1 MVNKEEITKRN
12 VSTILK
18 DILQFKKIQGEDW
31 KNVGQL
37 YFRGESK
44 KYQYRIPSLYRKKEL
59 VNKGSEKYYRYLV
72 SELGRDDYNENSSLF
87 SLLSELQHYGACTR
101 MIDVTKS
108 PLIALFFAVEKD
120 DKEPGYIYIYSSK
133 NEEKFDT
140 GHTVA
145 VKSALNF
152 MPQKIINNFL
162 DTCKKLNKEEYKD
175 LTISEI
181 EDKLKKEYKNLTI
194 SEIEDKLKEEYKDL
208 TTSELEDKLKEEV
221 YKDLITSKIED
232 KLKEELKN
240 IKIFMEVLNQRARVR
255 ERLEYPL
262 KIYNDLSEA
271 HIIIPS
277 KKTDRIRQQQGAF
290 ILPRYTST
298 SEKEH
303 EEIQE
308 EIGISIDA
316 LLQDIKTRKNNN
328 SGFSVI
334 KINAGDKK
342 HILEELEQLGITEGF
357 VYPDIEHQS
366 NALIRK
372 YN

>member
-1 MVNKEEITKRN
+1 MINKEEITKRN
-12 VSTILK
+12 VSTILNV
-18 DILQFKKIQGEDW
+18 ILQFKKIQGEDW
-31 KNVGQL
+31 ENVGQL

-44 KYQYRIPSLYRKKEL
+44 KHQYRIPSLYRKKEL

-120 DKEPGYIYIYSSK
+120 IEEPGYIYIYSGK

-152 MPQKIINNFL
+152 IPQDIINNFL
-162 DTCKKLNKEEYKD
+162 DTCEKLNKEEYKD
-175 LTISEI
+175 LKTSEI
-181 EDKLKKEYKNLTI
+181 EHKLQG
-194 SEIEDKLKEEYKDL
+194 
-208 TTSELEDKLKEEV
+208 
-221 YKDLITSKIED
+221 
-232 KLKEELKN
+232 EELKN

-298 SEKEH
+298 SGKEH
-303 EEIQE
+303 EKVKE
-308 EIGISIDA
+308 EIGESIDT

-334 KINAGDKK
+334 KINAGYKK
-342 HILEELEQLGITEGF
+342 YILEELEQLGITEGF

-372 YN
+372 YKE

>member
-18 DILQFKKIQGEDW
+18 VILQFKKIQGEDW
-31 KNVGQL
+31 ENVGQL

-44 KYQYRIPSLYRKKEL
+44 KHQYRIPSLYRKKEL

-72 SELGRDDYNENSSLF
+72 SELGRDDYNENSLLF

-120 DKEPGYIYIYSSK
+120 IKEPGYIYVYSSK

-152 MPQKIINNFL
+152 MPQDIINNFL
-162 DTCKKLNKEEYKD
+162 DTCEKLNKEEYKD
-175 LTISEI
+175 LKTSEI
-181 EDKLKKEYKNLTI
+181 ETKLQG
-194 SEIEDKLKEEYKDL
+194 
-208 TTSELEDKLKEEV
+208 
-221 YKDLITSKIED
+221 
-232 KLKEELKN
+232 EELKN

-298 SEKEH
+298 SGKEYEKVK
-303 EEIQE
+303 E
-308 EIGISIDA
+308 EIGESIDT

-342 HILEELEQLGITEGF
+342 YILEELEQLGITEGF

-366 NALIRK
+366 KALLKRI
-372 YN
+372 N

>member
-1 MVNKEEITKRN
+1 MINKEEITKKK
-12 VSTILK
+12 VSTILNV
-18 DILQFKKIQGEDW
+18 ILQFKEIQGEDW
-31 KNVGQL
+31 ENVGQL

-44 KYQYRIPSLYRKKEL
+44 KHQYRIPSLYRKKEL

-120 DKEPGYIYIYSSK
+120 IKEPGYIYVYSSK

-152 MPQKIINNFL
+152 MPQDIINNFL
-162 DTCKKLNKEEYKD
+162 DTCEKLNKEEYKG
-175 LTISEI
+175 LKTSEI
-181 EDKLKKEYKNLTI
+181 EHKLQG
-194 SEIEDKLKEEYKDL
+194 
-208 TTSELEDKLKEEV
+208 
-221 YKDLITSKIED
+221 
-232 KLKEELKN
+232 EELKN

-298 SEKEH
+298 S
-303 EEIQE
+303 
-308 EIGISIDA
+308 G
-316 LLQDIKTRKNNN
+316 KNM
-328 SGFSVI
+328 
-334 KINAGDKK
+334 K
-342 HILEELEQLGITEGF
+342 
-357 VYPDIEHQS
+357 
-366 NALIRK
+366 R
-372 YN
+372 

>member
-1 MVNKEEITKRN
+1 MINKEEITKKK
-12 VSTILK
+12 VSTILNV
-18 DILQFKKIQGEDW
+18 ILQFKEIQGEDW
-31 KNVGQL
+31 ENVGQL

-44 KYQYRIPSLYRKKEL
+44 KHQYRIPSLYRKKEL

-120 DKEPGYIYIYSSK
+120 IKEPGYIYVYSSK

-152 MPQKIINNFL
+152 MPQDIINNFL
-162 DTCKKLNKEEYKD
+162 DTCEKLNKEEYKG
-175 LTISEI
+175 LKTSEI
-181 EDKLKKEYKNLTI
+181 EHKLQG
-194 SEIEDKLKEEYKDL
+194 
-208 TTSELEDKLKEEV
+208 
-221 YKDLITSKIED
+221 
-232 KLKEELKN
+232 EELKN

-298 SEKEH
+298 SGKEH
-303 EEIQE
+303 EKVKE
-308 EIGISIDA
+308 EIGESIDT

-328 SGFSVI
+328 SVFSVI

-342 HILEELEQLGITEGF
+342 YILEELEQLGITEGF

-372 YN
+372 YKE

>member
-1 MVNKEEITKRN
+1 MINKEEITKRN

-18 DILQFKKIQGEDW
+18 VILQLKKIQGEDW
-31 KNVGQL
+31 EDVGQL

-44 KYQYRIPSLYRKKEL
+44 KHQYRIPSLYRKKEL

-120 DKEPGYIYIYSSK
+120 IKEPGYIYVYSSK

-152 MPQKIINNFL
+152 MPQDIINNFL
-162 DTCKKLNKEEYKD
+162 DTCEKLNKEEYKD
-175 LTISEI
+175 LKTSEI
-181 EDKLKKEYKNLTI
+181 EHKLQG
-194 SEIEDKLKEEYKDL
+194 
-208 TTSELEDKLKEEV
+208 
-221 YKDLITSKIED
+221 
-232 KLKEELKN
+232 EELKN

-298 SEKEH
+298 SGKEH
-303 EEIQE
+303 EKVKE
-308 EIGISIDA
+308 EIGESIDT

-342 HILEELEQLGITEGF
+342 YILEELEQLGITEGF

-366 NALIRK
+366 KALLKRI
-372 YN
+372 N

>member
-1 MVNKEEITKRN
+1 MVKKEEITKRN

-18 DILQFKKIQGEDW
+18 EILQFKKIQGENW

-44 KYQYRIPSLYRKKEL
+44 EYEYRIPSLYRKEEL
-59 VNKGSEKYYRYLV
+59 VDKGSEKYYRYLV

-101 MIDVTKS
+101 MLDVTKS

-120 DKEPGYIYIYSSK
+120 DKEPGYIYIYSGK
-133 NEEKFDT
+133 NKEKFDT

-152 MPQKIINNFL
+152 MRQDIINNFFDACDTL
-162 DTCKKLNKEEYKD
+162 FDTCKKLNKEEYED
-175 LTISEI
+175 LT
-181 EDKLKKEYKNLTI
+181 T
-194 SEIEDKLKEEYKDL
+194 SEIEDKLKEED
-208 TTSELEDKLKEEV
+208 LKE
-221 YKDLITSKIED
+221 D
-232 KLKEELKN
+232 LKEELKN
-240 IKIFMEVLNQRARVR
+240 IKLFMEVLNQRARVR

-262 KIYNDLSEA
+262 KIYNDLSVA

-303 EEIQE
+303 EEIQK
-308 EIGISIDA
+308 EIGKSIDK

-328 SGFSVI
+328 SEFSVI

>member
-1 MVNKEEITKRN
+1 MINKEEITKRN
-12 VSTILK
+12 VSTILNV
-18 DILQFKKIQGEDW
+18 ILQFKKIQGEDW
-31 KNVGQL
+31 ENVGQL

-44 KYQYRIPSLYRKKEL
+44 KHQYRIPSLYRKKEL

-120 DKEPGYIYIYSSK
+120 IEEPGYIYVYSGK

-152 MPQKIINNFL
+152 IPQDIINNFL
-162 DTCKKLNKEEYKD
+162 DTCEKLNKEEYKD
-175 LTISEI
+175 LKTSEI
-181 EDKLKKEYKNLTI
+181 EHKLQG
-194 SEIEDKLKEEYKDL
+194 
-208 TTSELEDKLKEEV
+208 
-221 YKDLITSKIED
+221 
-232 KLKEELKN
+232 EELKN

-298 SEKEH
+298 SGKEH
-303 EEIQE
+303 EKVKE
-308 EIGISIDA
+308 EIGESIDT

-334 KINAGDKK
+334 KINAGYKK
-342 HILEELEQLGITEGF
+342 YILEELEQLGITEGF

-372 YN
+372 YKE

>member
-1 MVNKEEITKRN
+1 MVKKEEITKRN

-18 DILQFKKIQGEDW
+18 EILQFKKNQGENW

-44 KYQYRIPSLYRKKEL
+44 KHKYRIPSLYRKKEL
-59 VNKGSEKYYRYLV
+59 VDKGSEKYYRYLV

-101 MIDVTKS
+101 MLDVTKS
-108 PLIALFFAVEKD
+108 PLIALFFAAEKD
-120 DKEPGYIYIYSSK
+120 DKKPGYIYIYSGK
-133 NEEKFDT
+133 NKEKFDT

-152 MPQKIINNFL
+152 MPQNIINNFF
-162 DTCKKLNKEEYKD
+162 DICKTLN
-175 LTISEI
+175 
-181 EDKLKKEYKNLTI
+181 
-194 SEIEDKLKEEYKDL
+194 KEEYKDL
-208 TTSELEDKLKEEV
+208 TTSEIEDKLKE
-221 YKDLITSKIED
+221 
-232 KLKEELKN
+232 EELKN

-262 KIYNDLSEA
+262 KIYNDLLEA

-308 EIGISIDA
+308 EIGKSIDT

-328 SGFSVI
+328 SEFSVI

>member
-1 MVNKEEITKRN
+1 MINKEEITKRN

-18 DILQFKKIQGEDW
+18 VILQFKKIQGEDW
-31 KNVGQL
+31 ENVGQL

-44 KYQYRIPSLYRKKEL
+44 KHQYRIPSLYRKKEL

-120 DKEPGYIYIYSSK
+120 IKEPGYIYVYSSK

-152 MPQKIINNFL
+152 MPQDIINNFL

-175 LTISEI
+175 LT
-181 EDKLKKEYKNLTI
+181 
-194 SEIEDKLKEEYKDL
+194 
-208 TTSELEDKLKEEV
+208 TSDLEDKLQEE
-221 YKDLITSKIED
+221 EF
-232 KLKEELKN
+232 KN

-298 SEKEH
+298 SGKEH
-303 EEIQE
+303 EKVKE
-308 EIGISIDA
+308 EIGESIDT

-328 SGFSVI
+328 SGFSII

-342 HILEELEQLGITEGF
+342 YILEELEQLGITEGF

-366 NALIRK
+366 KALLKRI
-372 YN
+372 N